1 MSDSRPRRM
10 RRVSLTTVMALVIT
24 TALSTAVIAAHSF
37 TDVPDS
43 NTFHEDIEWLK
54 DNRVTIGCNPPANTE
69 YCPDRTMTRA
79 EMSAFM
85 HRLARTMGAVGDQVT
100 DDSSTTAVDATSG
113 TELAT
118 VQVAPQAEA
127 NVTLNAHAH
136 IAVEA
141 GADVD
146 FDFFIARDS
155 CAGTQVGASGWSTAD
170 EGAQST
176 TISITGSDQVTAN
189 TTYVLCAAKGADT
202 DVDGTVVQR
211 GLTADWVPTY

>member
-10 RRVSLTTVMALVIT
+10 RRVSITTVMALVIT

-37 TDVPDS
+37 NDVPDS

-85 HRLARTMGAVGDQVT
+85 KRLARTFGAVGSQNTDGSSPVT
-100 DDSSTTAVDATSG
+100 VGTTFET
-113 TELAT
+113 LAT
-118 VQVAPQAEA
+118 VQVAPRAEA

-146 FDFFIARDS
+146 FDFIIARDS
-155 CAGTQVGASGWSTAD
+155 CTGTPVGAAGWSTPD
-170 EGAQST
+170 DGAQST
-176 TISITGSDQVTAN
+176 TISLTGSDQVTES
-189 TTYVLCAAKGADT
+189 TTYVLCAAKSADAMQ
-202 DVDGTVVQR
+202 DGTVFER
-211 GLTADWVPTY
+211 GVIADWVPQQ